1 MCHVVSQAVS
11 QAVSRAEPSQAADEA
26 GAPRPSD
33 QDPMLQKFAT
43 SIEFAKKHQTL
54 KICN

>member
-1 MCHVVSQAVS
+1 MCHVVS

-43 SIEFAKKHQTL
+43 SIEFAKNIKL
-54 KICN
+54 